1 MCNRSFV
8 WVRTS
13 TRQELATLAHDPLKC
28 ATDRPYVIT
37 QHERAAPQ
45 GESDSRQTERQAGS
59 ALPGRTRRAQS
70 PPRSRHGSHRYLHAE
85 SCVQQISALSP
96 STQSDDWLSIRVHE
110 AAPLAARGKPTYRDD
125 ANKRRASPVLPLP
138 LHLPPTQPSTL
149 AHATRV
155 CMHEHSCSCV
165 GEGRG
170 RRRARRHTKGRRMA
184 AHSLRWMLCA
194 AWYML
199 CNVQEKTFDTAYDAP
214 EVEPSEV

>member
-1 MCNRSFV
+1 M
-8 WVRTS
+8 
-13 TRQELATLAHDPLKC
+13 
-28 ATDRPYVIT
+28 
-37 QHERAAPQ
+37 QHERAALQ

-138 LHLPPTQPSTL
+138 LHLPPTQPPRRSLTQ
-149 AHATRV
+149 RV
-155 CMHEHSCSCV
+155 SACMSIRVHVSGKDVGVAGRADILRAVAWLRILCV
-165 GEGRG
+165 E
-170 RRRARRHTKGRRMA
+170 M
-184 AHSLRWMLCA
+184 LRA